1 MKENIIGREL
11 EIGKLE
17 NYISSR
23 KSEFIA
29 IYGRRRVGKTFLVK
43 ELFEK
48 QFAFRVTGKD
58 NVTTKEQLASFSFAL
73 NDQLGIETDATN
85 WSEAFRLLQKALEKM
100 AEGTKIIFFDELP
113 WFDTYAS
120 NFISALEHFWND
132 WASYRSDIKLIAC
145 GSATTWM
152 LNQVIN
158 SRGGL
163 HNRITHNILLSP
175 FKLHEVEAY
184 FKSQGF
190 YYERPEI
197 IECYMAMGG
206 VAYYL
211 SLFENNKSVAQN
223 IQQLCFTRGGELSEE
238 FDRLFNSL
246 FKKADNHLAIVTAL
260 KNKGKGMTRLDLLDA
275 TGLANNGRFS
285 MILKE
290 LEQCDFIRSYTP
302 FGKSKKDMMYQL
314 IDPFCL
320 FYFKFMHNNG
330 SFLDNYWLKMQ
341 TTAEY
346 ESWCGHAFEIVC
358 LHHINEIVKALGIDG
373 SINTPCSWSYRP
385 TAKVMADEETDEDM
399 KHGTQIDLLIDRS
412 DRSISVCE
420 MKYCNGEY
428 EISKA
433 YDTHLAHRLNVFKK
447 VTKTTKTLIPT
458 FITPYGLYNNMY
470 ARKINRQVTGND
482 LFSVSHS

>member
-1 MKENIIGREL
+1 MKENIIGREQ
-11 EIGKLE
+11 EIEKLE

-43 ELFEK
+43 ELFENR
-48 QFAFRVTGKD
+48 FAFRVTGKD
-58 NVTTKEQLASFSFAL
+58 NVTTKEQLTSFSFAL
-73 NDQLGIETDATN
+73 NDQLGIETDVTN
-85 WSEAFRLLQKALEKM
+85 WPEAFRLLQKALEKM
-100 AEGTKIIFFDELP
+100 TDGTKIIFFDELP

-132 WASYRSDIKLIAC
+132 WAFYRSDIKLIAC

-175 FKLHEVEAY
+175 FKLHEVEEY

-223 IQQLCFTRGGELSEE
+223 IQQLCFTRGGELTEE
-238 FDRLFNSL
+238 FERLFNSL

-285 MILKE
+285 QILKE

-320 FYFKFMHNNG
+320 FYFKFMHNKG
-330 SFLDNYWLKMQ
+330 AFLDNHWVKMQ

-385 TAKVMADEETDEDM
+385 TTKVLARTMRA
-399 KHGTQIDLLIDRS
+399 S
-412 DRSISVCE
+412 DIEV
-420 MKYCNGEY
+420 
-428 EISKA
+428 
-433 YDTHLAHRLNVFKK
+433 L
-447 VTKTTKTLIPT
+447 
-458 FITPYGLYNNMY
+458 
-470 ARKINRQVTGND
+470 RKLWVMRWA
-482 LFSVSHS
+482 

>member
-1 MKENIIGREL
+1 MKENIIGREQ
-11 EIGKLE
+11 EIEKLE

-43 ELFEK
+43 ELFENR
-48 QFAFRVTGKD
+48 FAFRVTGKD
-58 NVTTKEQLASFSFAL
+58 NVITKEQLASFSFAL
-73 NDQLGIETDATN
+73 NDQLGIEADVTN
-85 WSEAFRLLQKALEKM
+85 WPEAFRLLQKALEKM
-100 AEGTKIIFFDELP
+100 PDGTKIIFFDELP

-132 WASYRSDIKLIAC
+132 WAFYRSDIKLIAC

-175 FKLHEVEAY
+175 FKLHEVEEY

-211 SLFENNKSVAQN
+211 SLFETNKSVAQN
-223 IQQLCFTRGGELSEE
+223 IQQLCFTRGGELTEE
-238 FDRLFNSL
+238 FERLFNSL

-260 KNKGKGMTRLDLLDA
+260 KNNGKGMTRLDLLDA

-285 MILKE
+285 QILKE

-320 FYFKFMHNNG
+320 FYFKFMHNKG
-330 SFLDNYWLKMQ
+330 AFLDNHWVKMQ

-373 SINTPCSWSYRP
+373 CINTPCSWSYRP
-385 TAKVMADEETDEDM
+385 TTKVLADEEADEDL

-412 DRSISVCE
+412 DRSISICE

-433 YDTHLAHRLNVFKK
+433 YDAHLVHRLKVFNK

-458 FITPYGLYNNMY
+458 FVTPHGLYNNMY

-482 LFSVSHS
+482 LF

>member
-1 MKENIIGREL
+1 MKENIIGREQ
-11 EIGKLE
+11 EIEKLE

-43 ELFEK
+43 ELFENR
-48 QFAFRVTGKD
+48 FAFRVTGKD
-58 NVTTKEQLASFSFAL
+58 NVITKEQLASFSFAL
-73 NDQLGIETDATN
+73 NDQLGIEADVTN
-85 WSEAFRLLQKALEKM
+85 WPEAFRLLQKALEKM
-100 AEGTKIIFFDELP
+100 PDGTKIIFFDELP

-132 WASYRSDIKLIAC
+132 WAFYRSDIKLIAC

-175 FKLHEVEAY
+175 FKLHEVEEY

-211 SLFENNKSVAQN
+211 SLFETNKSVAQN
-223 IQQLCFTRGGELSEE
+223 IQQLCFTRGGELTEE
-238 FDRLFNSL
+238 FERLFNSL

-285 MILKE
+285 QILKE

-320 FYFKFMHNNG
+320 FYFKFMHNKG
-330 SFLDNYWLKMQ
+330 AFLDNHWVKMQ

-373 SINTPCSWSYRP
+373 CINTPCSWSYRP
-385 TAKVMADEETDEDM
+385 TTKSWLTRRLM
-399 KHGTQIDLLIDRS
+399 KT
-412 DRSISVCE
+412 
-420 MKYCNGEY
+420 
-428 EISKA
+428 
-433 YDTHLAHRLNVFKK
+433 
-447 VTKTTKTLIPT
+447 
-458 FITPYGLYNNMY
+458 
-470 ARKINRQVTGND
+470 
-482 LFSVSHS
+482 